1 MSKAS
6 VRREGAEHGEA
17 ARKQTAVT
25 RAGRLIAALVLAG
38 SLAAC
43 ASPATVAPPPPPPQ
57 PQAAAPEPVAPPPPV
72 AVDDGKVR
80 VALLVPLSGRGAAIG
95 QSMLDAAQ
103 LAVFDVADGQFLLL
117 PHDTGGTPAGA
128 EAAARDA
135 VTAGAR
141 LILGPLFSADAA
153 AVRTVAAPAG
163 VPVLSFSSDR
173 TVAGGGV
180 WVLGFQPQEQ
190 VARVVGFATSRGI
203 TSFGLLAPATPSGEV
218 VQQSLI
224 DAARQGG
231 GTVTRIERYGA
242 EQQDLTDVV
251 RRFAQRQPMP
261 APAAAEPGAAA
272 TGLPFQAVMLADGGG
287 QLRALATL
295 LPFFDVDP
303 GPVAFLGTGQWEEP
317 GLGREAGLVG
327 GWFAAPPPEA
337 RQVFERRYEETYGQ
351 KPQRLATL
359 AYDATALAAALVRS
373 GAPEPLRPEALTD
386 PQGFLGADGLFR
398 LLPDGLTER
407 GLAVLQVTRT
417 GFATVDPAPQTFPP
431 RPDPAAG
438 QVPVF

>member
-6 VRREGAEHGEA
+6 AERRGEPIAKARRLLA
-17 ARKQTAVT
+17 AF
-25 RAGRLIAALVLAG
+25 ALVG

-57 PQAAAPEPVAPPPPV
+57 PQPAAPEPVAPPPPPP
-72 AVDDGKVR
+72 AALVDDGKVR
-80 VALLVPLSGRGAAIG
+80 VALLVPLTGRGAPLG

-103 LAVFDVADGQFLLL
+103 LAVFDVADGRFLLL
-117 PHDTGGTPAGA
+117 PRDTAGTPAGA

-135 VTAGAR
+135 VAAGAR
-141 LILGPLFSADAA
+141 MILGPLFSADAA
-153 AVRTVAAPAG
+153 AVRGVAEPAG

-173 TVAGGGV
+173 TVAGGTL

-190 VARVVGFATSRGI
+190 VARVVGFAATRGI
-203 TSFGLLAPATPSGEV
+203 TTFGLLAPATPSGEA
-218 VQQSLI
+218 VQQSLT
-224 DAARQGG
+224 DAVRRAGG
-231 GTVTRIERYGA
+231 QVTRVERYA
-242 EQQDLTDVV
+242 ADQQDLTDVV
-251 RRFAQRQPMP
+251 RRFAQHQAVPQ
-261 APAAAEPGAAA
+261 PAAAVPEAVPAPAA
-272 TGLPFQAVMLADGGG
+272 TGLPYQAVMLADGGG

-303 GPVAFLGTGQWEEP
+303 GPVKFLGTGQWEEP
-317 GLGREAGLVG
+317 GLGREASLVG

-337 RQVFERRYEETYGQ
+337 RQTFERRFQETYGQ

-373 GAPEPLRPEALTD
+373 GDPQPLRPDLLTD

-398 LLPDGLTER
+398 LLPGGLTER
-407 GLAVLQVTRT
+407 GLAVLEVTRS
-417 GFATVDPAPQTFPP
+417 GFVTVDPAPQSFP
-431 RPDPAAG
+431 AET